1 MNKKD
6 NYKIISKFVYDKKE
20 ERELKLADIIA
31 RVINAKIQKIQ
42 TD

>member
-6 NYKIISKFVYDKKE
+6 NYKTISKFVYDKKE

-31 RVINAKIQKIQ
+31 RIINTRIQNIQ
-42 TD
+42 TN

>member
-6 NYKIISKFVYDKKE
+6 NYKIINKFVCDKKE

-31 RVINAKIQKIQ
+31 RIINARIQNIQ
-42 TD
+42 TN

>member
-6 NYKIISKFVYDKKE
+6 NYKTISKFVHDKKE

-31 RVINAKIQKIQ
+31 RIINAKIQNVQ
-42 TD
+42 TN

>member
-6 NYKIISKFVYDKKE
+6 NYKTINKFVYDKKE

-31 RVINAKIQKIQ
+31 RIINARIHNIQ
-42 TD
+42 TN